1 MDLKLHNVAITDNN
15 QMRQCNETL
24 NIVHEIPEMCI
35 ETTYMCYIT
44 RTNNAVREQKKDHP
58 ITEQSF
64 KFVWKL

>member
-1 MDLKLHNVAITDNN
+1 
-15 QMRQCNETL
+15 MRQCNETL

-64 KFVWKL
+64 KIRLEIMMLTPFFPEFWLFYR